1 MARPIKAPQFFMT
14 KTLNAKRRQGYPWN
28 HKSII
33 MTNLLAFY
41 FFELAML

>member
-1 MARPIKAPQFFMT
+1 MASQLKPPILYGEDAKCEKKAS
-14 KTLNAKRRQGYPWN
+14 YPWN